1 MQVLSW
7 LLLVCGFCFNPLNSP
22 ILAILL
28 LSPSYSWEAGTGKDK
43 VTCPRSQRQAEG
55 RCGHKPRFATHPF
68 IGAHPSSCFCGHC
81 HQTKDCS
88 QLVFPAQYWHRVWSS
103 KFLYLNE
110 FLSTLSLLF
119 QKRKALLSI
128 LDAWASQ
135 VAHLPMQKTHEMG
148 VRSLGWE
155 DPLEE
160 EMATHSSVLAWKVPW
175 TEESGWLQSMG
186 SKDLDTA
193 ELAHI
198 SLYISTE
205 CMLSHVRLF
214 ATSWTVVC
222 QASLP
227 MGFFQARIMEW
238 VAISS
243 SRGSSWPRDWTHV
256 SCVFCIGRWIL
267 YHWATWETP
276 SIINYMY
283 WKCTIWKKKKV
294 YDLTHFDL
302 YTYPWDVYALQ
313 SRWWTHIL
321 LPQWV
326 LLLFFHFSLMHL
338 LPSFPRPSL
347 LCFLSLHLSL
357 HLLKFYESSQYI
369 LFPPQPPPRFISVPL
384 FWDSSVL
391 LSVSIL
397 SFCYRVVFHCIDT
410 PQCVHPPLMDIWVVL
425 DIW

>member
-1 MQVLSW
+1 
-7 LLLVCGFCFNPLNSP
+7 
-22 ILAILL
+22 
-28 LSPSYSWEAGTGKDK
+28 
-43 VTCPRSQRQAEG
+43 
-55 RCGHKPRFATHPF
+55 
-68 IGAHPSSCFCGHC
+68 
-81 HQTKDCS
+81 
-88 QLVFPAQYWHRVWSS
+88 
-103 KFLYLNE
+103 
-110 FLSTLSLLF
+110 
-119 QKRKALLSI
+119 
-128 LDAWASQ
+128 
-135 VAHLPMQKTHEMG
+135 
-148 VRSLGWE
+148 
-155 DPLEE
+155 
-160 EMATHSSVLAWKVPW
+160 
-175 TEESGWLQSMG
+175 
-186 SKDLDTA
+186 
-193 ELAHI
+193 
-198 SLYISTE
+198 
-205 CMLSHVRLF
+205 
-214 ATSWTVVC
+214 
-222 QASLP
+222 
-227 MGFFQARIMEW
+227 MEW

-326 LLLFFHFSLMHL
+326 LLLLFHFSLLHL
-338 LPSFPRPSL
+338 LPSFPRHSL